1 MTDTSIISAIGTP
14 MDSEELLLT
23 SGLEIQLE
31 RQWTAGVDG
40 ILVAGTMGGMQMLR
54 DQTYRELISQT
65 TRISQR
71 RGEVFVGVGDASW
84 SRTCDRIRLASEYA
98 VDGLVVLTPYLF
110 RFSPRQLTDYFL
122 SLASFSRLPIYLY
135 DLPGLTGVGLDMDLY
150 AAVAAHPNI
159 RGAKISG
166 RIDVARE
173 VKARFGHDL
182 RIIVAEPDK
191 VDSLMREGIAEHLDG
206 MFAIAPE
213 WAVAIASA
221 ATAGDWEQAATMQR
235 KLNELRQLL
244 ITSPSIWGTF
254 TAVMNAQGIPGTF
267 HSSPY
272 APLTETDRIDIESQE
287 IVRELLKVTA
297 A

>member
-1 MTDTSIISAIGTP
+1 MADTSIISAIGTP
-14 MDSEELLLT
+14 MNAEELLHAP
-23 SGLEIQLE
+23 GLELQLE

-54 DQTYRELISQT
+54 DQTYRELIAQTIRLSQG
-65 TRISQR
+65 
-71 RGEVFVGVGDASW
+71 RGEVFVGVGDTSW
-84 SRTCDRIRLASEYA
+84 SRTCDRIRLANEYA

-135 DLPGLTGVGLDMDLY
+135 DLPGLTGVALDLDLY

-173 VKARFGHDL
+173 VKARFGDEL
-182 RIIVAEPDK
+182 RVIVAEPDK

-213 WAVAIASA
+213 WAVAIARA
-221 ATAGDWEQAATMQR
+221 AAAGDWEHAASMQR
-235 KLNELRQLL
+235 KLNDLRQLL

-272 APLTETDRIDIESQE
+272 APLAEPDRIGVESQE
-287 IVRELLKVTA
+287 IVRELLKAKA